1 MRDTQKVLRA
11 YRSRRIVRGTHK
23 GVGMVRLPALITE
36 YARLDGR
43 PRSTI
48 AWYARLAREA
58 GKLPTTKRGRGAA
71 EMGVREAV
79 NLILACNCA
88 EDPKEGANVI
98 KKYRSYEVYAEAIGS
113 KSDWELQKEIDEI
126 ENSDIREIAL
136 EPNLG
141 KALEKLI
148 YLTPS
153 LFKTLYKKMQH
164 FEPEKSDKEIFT
176 KVVMTHN
183 ISLSINEHDVHLI
196 LKEHALSVILD
207 RLEKNSIDIMYT
219 DDLDKQIE
227 KRYFREPGT
236 KFRHV
241 ETTLGFGV
249 FLGLAKLFFE
259 DSMQFPGELIP
270 QSEDEA
276 GDG

>member
-1 MRDTQKVLRA
+1 VLRA
-11 YRSRRIVRGTHK
+11 YRSRRIVRVTHK

-98 KKYRSYEVYAEAIGS
+98 KKYRSYEVYEKNIGS
-113 KSDWELQKEIDEI
+113 EIDWWLDKEIDEI

-141 KALEKLI
+141 TALEKLI

-153 LFKTLYKKMQH
+153 LFKTLYKMNQH
-164 FEPEKSDKEIFT
+164 FDPEKSDKERFT
-176 KVVMTHN
+176 DIAATHN
-183 ISLSINEHDVHLI
+183 ISLSIKEDEVKI
-196 LKEHALSVILD
+196 KIKEHASVMIED
-207 RLEKNSIDIMYT
+207 RFEKNNIEIMYVE
-219 DDLDKQIE
+219 DQYKQFS
-227 KRYFREPGT
+227 KMYTREPVT

-249 FLGLAKLFFE
+249 FIGLAKLFFE
-259 DSMQFPGELIP
+259 DSMKFPDELIP
-270 QSEDEA
+270 QSEDEV